1 MDKFS
6 KEQLEQIEAAAKKI
20 NYGTSAA
27 EMLIDELTHKWEPQ
41 AGEVYFHTFDR
52 AYYLCNVTFK
62 KSIESHRSLTP
73 DEVPEWARDKEA
85 LKVAIEAIQANI
97 TAAVVH
103 GWREDEMKEA
113 LAKIKE
119 LTG

>member
-6 KEQLEQIEAAAKKI
+6 KEQIEQIEAAAKKI

-27 EMLIDELTHKWEPQ
+27 EMLIAELTQPKWKPQ
-41 AGEVYFHTFDR
+41 DGEVYKNPNGN
-52 AYYLCNVTFK
+52 YYKQKGGFK
-62 KSIESHRSLTP
+62 FNPEARPLTP
-73 DEVPEWARDKEA
+73 GEVPAWERDKAA